1 MIPQKFKIDRVK
13 GHTFLKNY
21 LNRAGSV
28 IDLGMNKGDF
38 ARIIHDT
45 YGSCVIGA
53 EANPILASNISRCN
67 GIVCKNVA
75 VSDFDGYVK
84 FSINEENSE
93 ASTIVSDSTPISET
107 VIPVPSVTL
116 STFFQ
121 EAEVEQVD
129 LLKIDVEGAELDIIE
144 TTEPD
149 IFRRCTQ
156 IAVEFHRFL
165 YPSHTSRIERAV
177 ARMSGLGFRYIDF
190 SNERSDVLF
199 INSNKIDMSGAA
211 TATLVFYK
219 YQALIIRRL
228 RRMVTPSRA
237 LVVACRRLRP

>member
-13 GHTFLKNY
+13 GHTFLKDY

-28 IDLGMNKGDF
+28 IDLGMNTGDF
-38 ARIIHDT
+38 ARIMHDT

-53 EANPILASNISRCN
+53 EANPVLASNISKSN

-75 VSDFDGYVK
+75 IADFDGCVK

-93 ASTIVSDSTPISET
+93 ASMIVSDSTPISET
-107 VIPVPSVTL
+107 VIPVPSTTL
-116 STFFQ
+116 SKFFR

-156 IAVEFHRFL
+156 IVVEFHRFL
-165 YPSHTSRIERAV
+165 YPSHASRIEKAV
-177 ARMSGLGFRYIDF
+177 ALMSGFGFRYIDF
-190 SNERSDVLF
+190 SNERTDVLF

-228 RRMVTPSRA
+228 RRIVTPSRA
-237 LVVACRRLRP
+237 LVRAYRRLRP